1 MIVQHLK
8 MARNSLKSNRVRTF
22 LTLLGIII
30 GVTSVTT
37 IIGLGEGVKRQVNQ
51 QINDLGNDLI
61 TIVPGRETTVSGFDS
76 LGGNFST
83 TSGTTSRLSEADLA
97 SVATLGNISKAG
109 GIMQLDGSVARGDKK
124 QNTKVLAVGENYLDL
139 TKQKLSSGQFF
150 GGDLENNDTVVLS
163 ANTAA
168 SLFGTEDPI
177 GSSVK
182 IRGTNFIVIGVLD
195 PQKGFNLGQPI
206 NDMVIIPLP
215 TGKELNQGV
224 VQFQQITLKVAN
236 VNKSE
241 STAKSVKSAILKNH
255 NDEEDFTVTTQEQ
268 LVGATDN
275 VFKILTGF
283 TAAVASISLLVGGI
297 GVMNIMLVTVTE
309 RTREIGVR
317 KAVGATKL
325 QILMQFLVEALVIT
339 LLGGAVGII
348 TSIIV
353 SYVIR
358 AQTAVKPV
366 LDPWIILLAAGVSL
380 GVGIVFGTWPAIRAA
395 RKDPIE
401 ALRHD

>member
-83 TSGTTSRLSEADLA
+83 TPGTTSRLSEADLA

-195 PQKGFNLGQPI
+195 SQKGFNLGQPI

-224 VQFQQITLKVAN
+224 VQFQQITLKVAQ
-236 VNKSE
+236 VDESE

-380 GVGIVFGTWPAIRAA
+380 GVGIIFGTWPAIRAA

>member
-83 TSGTTSRLSEADLA
+83 TPGTTSRLSEADLA

-195 PQKGFNLGQPI
+195 SHKGFNLGQPI

-224 VQFQQITLKVAN
+224 VQFQQITLKVAQ
-236 VNKSE
+236 VDESE

-380 GVGIVFGTWPAIRAA
+380 GVGIIFGTWPAIRAA